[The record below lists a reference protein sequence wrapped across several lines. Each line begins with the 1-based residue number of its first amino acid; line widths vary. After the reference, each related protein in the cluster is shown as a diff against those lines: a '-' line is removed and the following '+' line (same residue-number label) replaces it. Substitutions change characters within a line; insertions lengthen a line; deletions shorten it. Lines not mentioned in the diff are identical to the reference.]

1 MPAVPTLLLFLL
13 TAPLLILL
21 LLDSL
26 LRAWFVLHSA
36 LPPLAPDEPSP
47 TPGAKALAVVIPAH
61 DEEAIIGAT
70 LARLQTQTRP
80 GTLFAIADNCNDNT
94 AEVALRA
101 GAQVWERRQPAE
113 RGKGPALRWFLD
125 AALEALSGF
134 DAIAIFDA
142 DSIADQD
149 FLRQASAALS
159 QGADVVQG
167 FVQPVS
173 SGSPAA
179 DLAAY
184 SELLSQ
190 YIDDTARTRLGWPV
204 PLRGTGMVFRR
215 EVLEALLPRL
225 QTKVE
230 DVEMSLLLAAQ
241 ERLVRFVPDAV
252 VSDPKPV
259 AAQGVATQRAR
270 WLQGQRAV
278 LGRHGRLVL
287 RLLLSGRPG
296 NISLVFATLL
306 KPKTLLLL
314 LKVLWLILTLLLPFR
329 PAGLYWGT
337 LVLAGLALSAD
348 LVYYLWGLR
357 RVERPGRYA
366 RALVQAPFYL
376 TMWLWSLILSVIS
389 THPWLSVRRDR

>member
-1 MPAVPTLLLFLL
+1 MPAVLPLLLFLL
-13 TAPLLILL
+13 VAPLLMLL

-36 LPPLAPDEPSP
+36 LPPLAPDKSL
-47 TPGAKALAVVIPAH
+47 PGTMVLAVVISAR

-70 LARLQTQTRP
+70 LARLQAQTRP
-80 GTLFAIADNCNDNT
+80 GTLFVIADNCSDNT

-101 GAQVWERRQPAE
+101 GAQVWERRRPAE

-125 AALEALSGF
+125 AASESLSRF

-149 FLRQASAALS
+149 FLHQASAALS
-159 QGADVVQG
+159 HGADVVQG
-167 FVQPVS
+167 FVRPLS

-215 EVLEALLPRL
+215 EVLEALSPRL

-241 ERLVRFVPDAV
+241 ERQVRFVPDAV
-252 VSDPKPV
+252 VGDPKP
-259 AAQGVATQRAR
+259 AAARGVATQRAR
-270 WLQGQRAV
+270 WLQGQREV

-287 RLLLSGRPG
+287 RLLLSSRPG
-296 NISLVFATLL
+296 NISLVFAILL

-314 LKVLWLILTLLLPFR
+314 LKVLWLILALLLPFR
-329 PAGLYWGT
+329 PAGLYWGA
-337 LVLAGLALSAD
+337 LALAGLALSAD
-348 LVYYLWGLR
+348 WVYYLLGLR